1 MQPTVP
7 MGSPQPQLDRSQFF
21 PRSSRINGS
30 AYGYGS
36 DHRRRLSS
44 SAPTI
49 TARKSSFASS
59 FPRGRTSGLDST
71 TLSDGSDLNFAQRL
85 LMANENAVTNIA
97 DLWVAAAMNVDNED
111 PFETDEDEGMD
122 STGSADSFDLGDP
135 LINEEDT
142 TPTSTVR
149 GRRFSQ
155 SRIAQNISPTR
166 RSSHRP
172 SFAGAPSSH
181 ISSHLTSPHQRSIS
195 RALTT
200 SISGLASS
208 RRLSSTVPSIF
219 SHPGVKTPPAFLD
232 VQRLGFSN
240 DEVSTAEGEGV
251 LSGTQVDAEALME
264 KLPSLTSL
272 LPIAVIIQY
281 GMLALHTT
289 THDQIFM
296 SYLVTYVLS
305 QWQDCESHFVQG
317 LPGWR
322 FKPQRR
328 AFCTT
333 EYVISLP
340 ITHDLP
346 ARVHCSTVALM
357 CLAQI
362 AYQFY
367 LYP

>member
-1 MQPTVP
+1 M
-7 MGSPQPQLDRSQFF
+7 
-21 PRSSRINGS
+21 
-30 AYGYGS
+30 
-36 DHRRRLSS
+36 
-44 SAPTI
+44 
-49 TARKSSFASS
+49 SSFR
-59 FPRGRTSGLDST
+59 RGRTSVLDST

-135 LINEEDT
+135 LINVEGN

-155 SRIAQNISPTR
+155 SRMAQNISPTR

-172 SFAGAPSSH
+172 SFAGALPSH
-181 ISSHLTSPHQRSIS
+181 IPSHLTSPHQRSTS

-219 SHPGVKTPPAFLD
+219 SHSGVRTPPAFLD
-232 VQRLGFSN
+232 VQRLGSSN
-240 DEVSTAEGEGV
+240 DEALTVEGEGV
-251 LSGTQVDAEALME
+251 PSGTQADAEALME

-281 GMLALHTT
+281 GMLALHST

-296 SYLVTYVLS
+296 SYLVTYVLL
-305 QWQDCESHFVQG
+305 QRQDFVNLISFRDYSAGGLNLNAGHFAQ
-317 LPGWR
+317 L
-322 FKPQRR
+322 
-328 AFCTT
+328 
-333 EYVISLP
+333 
-340 ITHDLP
+340 
-346 ARVHCSTVALM
+346 STS
-357 CLAQI
+357 
-362 AYQFY
+362 
-367 LYP
+367 